1 MKVYKNILSQKEKL
15 KLFKFAKKIVKDLC
29 SKYPGLQSLPNLH
42 KCKELKNLLDKINPY
57 MTGYKIIQCWANHS
71 NGDYL
76 CWHDHSDFD
85 ISMVYYLKNKSKLGT
100 MFKQEGTKV
109 MMTKCEENSMCI
121 FNSKLIHSVPCHLPE
136 ERCSIAFNLVK
147 K

>member
-1 MKVYKNILSQKEKL
+1 MKVYKNILSQKKKL
-15 KLFKFAKKIVKDLC
+15 KLFKFAKKNVKDLG

-100 MFKQEGTKV
+100 MFKQ
-109 MMTKCEENSMCI
+109 
-121 FNSKLIHSVPCHLPE
+121 
-136 ERCSIAFNLVK
+136 
-147 K
+147 

>member
-1 MKVYKNILSQKEKL
+1 MAAERENVL
-15 KLFKFAKKIVKDLC
+15 LFFFCFVVFFFQAEDGIRDVAVTGVQTC
-29 SKYPGLQSLPNLH
+29 ALP
-42 KCKELKNLLDKINPY
+42 I
-57 MTGYKIIQCWANHS
+57 
-71 NGDYL
+71 
-76 CWHDHSDFD
+76 
-85 ISMVYYLKNKSKLGT
+85 YLKNKSKLGT